1 MERMDVGI
9 SFVYRKPRMN
19 RLTALLCAGCFVACV
34 PVSDSKRAAA
44 PARAP
49 GKPFPPEIV
58 AAGRGKP
65 TGYPG
70 GGTTLLFQGRS
81 GTDEVSVLD
90 VVLPPHS
97 LGAPPHLHHRE
108 DEYFYILEGEVTLL
122 LGQEERAAPSGTHA
136 ALPRELKHGYW
147 NGGNTPA
154 HVLITIAPGRFGQFF
169 LDVAEDLK
177 KRGETDPQQIGPII
191 AEHARQYDCE
201 VYLDQIGPIIEH
213 YGLR

>member
-1 MERMDVGI
+1 
-9 SFVYRKPRMN
+9 MN
-19 RLTALLCAGCFVACV
+19 RWLTLLAAGCLAACV
-34 PVSDSKRAAA
+34 PVSDSKRSAS
-44 PARAP
+44 P
-49 GKPFPPEIV
+49 GGPPRKPFSPEIV
-58 AAGRGKP
+58 SAGRGKP
-65 TGYPG
+65 TGYLG
-70 GGTTLLFQGRS
+70 GGTSLLFQGRS

-97 LGAPPHLHHRE
+97 LGAPPHLHHHE
-108 DEYFYILEGEVTLL
+108 DEYFYILDGEVTLL
-122 LGQEERAAPSGTHA
+122 VGNEERTAPTGTHA

-191 AEHARQYDCE
+191 VEHAKQYDCE
-201 VYLDQIGPIIEH
+201 VYLDQVGPILQQ